1 MNELYELEQQLLELR
16 SKKNELIKVRT
27 LLESPIFKQVIH
39 EDLCNKETMKL
50 ISRLLKASAD
60 ERTNIINA
68 LDGISV
74 IIAYLDQRVSECNAI
89 DSNIETVE
97 QEINDYID
105 THRSAI

>member
-16 SKKNELIKVRT
+16 SKKNELVKVRT

-39 EDLCNKETMKL
+39 EDLCNKESMWL
-50 ISRLLKASAD
+50 ISRLVNAPAA

-74 IIAYLDQRVSECNAI
+74 IIAYLDKRLYECNAI

>member
-16 SKKNELIKVRT
+16 ARKNELVKVRT

-39 EDLCNKETMKL
+39 EDLCNKESMKL
-50 ISRLLKASAD
+50 ISRLLNASAA

-74 IIAYLDQRVSECNAI
+74 IIAYLDQRLYECNAI

>member
-16 SKKNELIKVRT
+16 SKKTELIKVRT

-39 EDLCNKETMKL
+39 EDLCNKESMKL
-50 ISRLLKASAD
+50 ISRLLNASAA

-74 IIAYLDQRVSECNAI
+74 IIAYLDKRLYECNAI

-105 THRSAI
+105 THRSAS

>member
-16 SKKNELIKVRT
+16 SKKNELVKVRT
-27 LLESPIFKQVIH
+27 LLESPIFKQVIY
-39 EDLCNKETMKL
+39 EDLCNKESRWL
-50 ISRLLKASAD
+50 ISRLVNASAA

-74 IIAYLDQRVSECNAI
+74 IIAYLDQRLYECNAI

>member
-16 SKKNELIKVRT
+16 SKKTELIKVRT

-39 EDLCNKETMKL
+39 EDLCNKESMKL
-50 ISRLLKASAD
+50 ISRLLNASAA

-74 IIAYLDQRVSECNAI
+74 IIAYLDQRLYECNSIDAI
-89 DSNIETVE
+89 IETVE

>member
-16 SKKNELIKVRT
+16 SKKNELVKVRT

-39 EDLCNKETMKL
+39 EDLCNKESRGL
-50 ISRLLKASAD
+50 ISRLVNASSD

-74 IIAYLDQRVSECNAI
+74 IIAYLDQRLYECNAI

-97 QEINDYID
+97 QEINDYIY
-105 THRSAI
+105 THRSAS

>member
-27 LLESPIFKQVIH
+27 LLESPIFKQVIR
-39 EDLCNKETMKL
+39 EDLCNKESMRL
-50 ISRLLKASAD
+50 ISRLINASAA
-60 ERTNIINA
+60 ERTHIINA

-74 IIAYLDQRVSECNAI
+74 IIAYLDKRLYECNAI

>member
-16 SKKNELIKVRT
+16 SKKNELVKVRT
-27 LLESPIFKQVIH
+27 LLESPIFKQVIR
-39 EDLCNKETMKL
+39 EDLCNKESMWL
-50 ISRLLKASAD
+50 ISRLVNAPAA

-74 IIAYLDQRVSECNAI
+74 IIAYLDKRLYECNTI

-97 QEINDYID
+97 QEINDYIN
-105 THRSAI
+105 THRSAS

>member
-16 SKKNELIKVRT
+16 SKKNELVKVRT

-39 EDLCNKETMKL
+39 EDLCNKESMWL
-50 ISRLLKASAD
+50 ISRLVKAPAA

-74 IIAYLDQRVSECNAI
+74 IIAYLDQRLYECNAI

-97 QEINDYID
+97 QEINDYIY
-105 THRSAI
+105 THRSAS

>member
-39 EDLCNKETMKL
+39 EDLCNKESRWL
-50 ISRLLKASAD
+50 ISRLVNASAA

-74 IIAYLDQRVSECNAI
+74 IIAYLDQRLYECNAI

>member
-16 SKKNELIKVRT
+16 SKKNELLKVRT
-27 LLESPIFKQVIH
+27 LLESPIFKQVIQ
-39 EDLCNKETMKL
+39 EDLCNKESMQL
-50 ISRLLKASAD
+50 ISRLFNASAA
-60 ERTNIINA
+60 ERTSIINA

-74 IIAYLDQRVSECNAI
+74 IIAYLDKRLYECSTI

-97 QEINDYID
+97 QEINDYIA

>member
-16 SKKNELIKVRT
+16 SKKNELVKVRT

-39 EDLCNKETMKL
+39 EDLCNKESRWL
-50 ISRLLKASAD
+50 IGRLVNASAA

-74 IIAYLDQRVSECNAI
+74 IIAYLDKRLYECNAI

>member
-16 SKKNELIKVRT
+16 SRKNELVKVRT

-39 EDLCNKETMKL
+39 EDLCNKESRWL
-50 ISRLLKASAD
+50 IGRLVNASAA

-74 IIAYLDQRVSECNAI
+74 IIAYLDKRLYECNAI

>member
-27 LLESPIFKQVIH
+27 LQERRIIKQVIH
-39 EDLCNKETMKL
+39 EDLCNKESMKL
-50 ISRLLKASAD
+50 ISRLLNASAA

-74 IIAYLDQRVSECNAI
+74 IIAYLDQRLYECNAI

-105 THRSAI
+105 THRSAS

>member
-16 SKKNELIKVRT
+16 SKKNDLLKVRT
-27 LLESPIFKQVIH
+27 LLESPIFKQVIR
-39 EDLCNKETMKL
+39 EDLCNKESMQL
-50 ISRLLKASAD
+50 ISRLFNASAA
-60 ERTNIINA
+60 ERTSIINA

-74 IIAYLDQRVSECNAI
+74 IIAYLDKRLYECSTI

-97 QEINDYID
+97 QEINDYIA

>member
-16 SKKNELIKVRT
+16 SRKNELLKVRT
-27 LLESPIFKQVIH
+27 LLESPIFKQVIR
-39 EDLCNKETMKL
+39 EDLCNKESMRLISKL
-50 ISRLLKASAD
+50 ITASAA

-74 IIAYLDQRVSECNAI
+74 IIAYLDQRLYECNSI
-89 DSNIETVE
+89 DANIETVE
-97 QEINDYID
+97 QEINDYIA